1 MMPSVLNILRTAA
14 ASLSEAVYPSR
25 CEVCSESLSDAGWL
39 CGECAGQL
47 GKLADHPSCPRCA
60 APLAMDGAPCPFCQG
75 KGLYPLR
82 LVARLAIYEEPLR
95 QLIHS
100 MKYESRWPLA
110 ELLAERLCEQSSLMG
125 LMSHVD
131 LVVPVPL
138 HIRRRLS
145 RGYNQ
150 SDVIAGI
157 IGRRFRKP
165 VARVISRLR
174 ATPTQTRIF
183 AQADRQANVKHAFG
197 LLNEKKVAG
206 KHILL
211 VDDVMTTG
219 ATLCETARCM
229 LFARPASI
237 SAAVLAV
244 ADPAHRHFTRV

>member
-1 MMPSVLNILRTAA
+1 MPAMLQILRSAA
-14 ASLSEAVYPSR
+14 ASLSEAIYPSR
-25 CEVCSESLSDAGWL
+25 CEVCSASLSDVGWL
-39 CGECAGQL
+39 CEKCNGQL
-47 GKLADHPSCPRCA
+47 SKLADHPACPRCA
-60 APLAMDGAPCPFCQG
+60 APLAMDGAPCPFCLG

-82 LVARLAIYEEPLR
+82 FIARLAIYEEPLR

-110 ELLAERLCEQSSLMG
+110 ELLAERLCQQSSTAG
-125 LMSHVD
+125 VMSHID

-138 HIRRRLS
+138 HIGRRLS

-157 IGRRFRKP
+157 IGTRFSKP
-165 VARVISRLR
+165 VARVVSRLR
-174 ATPTQTRIF
+174 STPTQTRIF

-197 LLNEKKVAG
+197 LLDEQRVAG

-219 ATLCETARCM
+219 ATLCESARCM
-229 LFARPASI
+229 LFAKPASI

-244 ADPAHRHFTRV
+244 ADPKHRHFTRV